1 MSANKQKDSHRPPSD
16 DGMAKEEFIRVG
28 TTLYKIVEQPKLN
41 GGYVRKRIVWNNET
55 LRQDSGKDYIGS
67 VPKYDGFCTVPEH
80 IGYRPVVGKFLN
92 LYEPIDHQPKEGDF
106 SYIRSLVRHIFGEQY
121 ELGMDYLQ
129 LLYLQPIQKLPIPL
143 LVSEERNTGK
153 STFLNFLKLLFQ
165 NNVTFNTNE
174 DFRSRFNFD
183 WAGKL
188 LIVVDE
194 VLLNR
199 REDSE
204 RLKNLSTTL
213 SYKVEAKG
221 KDRDKIAFFAKFVLC
236 SNNEY
241 LPVII
246 DAGETRYWVRKIDRL
261 QSDDTDFLQKL
272 KAEIP
277 AFLHFLQHG
286 TLSTEKENRMWF
298 APSLLHTE
306 ALQKIIRSNRNRLEI
321 EMHELILDIM
331 KSVGTDTF
339 SFCYDDILLL
349 LAQSQIKAERHQV
362 RKVLQECWKLTPAHN
377 TLTYTTYQVSCSREY
392 RYSPIET
399 TGRYY
404 TVTKE
409 FLQTL

>member
-1 MSANKQKDSHRPPSD
+1 MSKSD
-16 DGMAKEEFIRVG
+16 ISKEEFIRVG
-28 TTLYKIVEQPKLN
+28 TTLYKLVNQPRLN
-41 GGYVRKRIVWNNET
+41 GSYVKKRIVWNNET
-55 LRQDSGKDYIGS
+55 LRQDYGKHYLAT
-67 VPKYDGFCTVPEH
+67 VPKYDGFCTVPDH
-80 IGYRPVVGKFLN
+80 VNYRPIVDKFLN
-92 LYEPIDHQPKEGDF
+92 LYEPIDHKPMEGDF
-106 SYIRSLVRHIFGEQY
+106 PSIRSLVKHIFGEQY

-129 LLYLQPIQKLPIPL
+129 LLYLQPIQKLPILL

-153 STFLNFLKLLFQ
+153 STFLNFLKALFQ

-174 DFRSRFNFD
+174 DFRSQFNSD
-183 WAGKL
+183 WSGKL

-194 VLLNR
+194 VLLSR

-221 KDRDKIAFFAKFVLC
+221 KDRDEIAFFAKFVLC

-246 DAGETRYWVRKIDRL
+246 DAGETRYWVRKINRL

-277 AFLHFLQHG
+277 AFLYHLQHRQ
-286 TLSTEKENRMWF
+286 LSTEKESRMWF

-306 ALQKIIRSNRNRLEI
+306 ALRKIIRSNRNRLEI
-321 EMHELILDIM
+321 EMCELILDIM
-331 KSVGTDTF
+331 ASTGIDTF
-339 SFCYDDILLL
+339 SFCCNDMLTL
-349 LAQSQIKAERHQV
+349 LANSYVKAEMYQV

-377 TLTYTTYQVSCSREY
+377 TLTYTTYQVDYNRKC
-392 RYSPIET
+392 RYSPLRR

-404 TVTKE
+404 TVTRA
-409 FLQTL
+409 FLETL

>member
-1 MSANKQKDSHRPPSD
+1 MSKSD
-16 DGMAKEEFIRVG
+16 ISKEEFIRVG
-28 TTLYKIVEQPKLN
+28 TTLYKLVNQPRLN
-41 GGYVRKRIVWNNET
+41 GGYVKKRIVWNNET
-55 LRQDSGKDYIGS
+55 LRQDYGKHFLAT
-67 VPKYDGFCTVPEH
+67 VPKYDGFCTVPDH
-80 IGYRPVVGKFLN
+80 VNYRPIVDKFLN
-92 LYEPIDHQPKEGDF
+92 LYEPIDHKPMEGDF
-106 SYIRSLVRHIFGEQY
+106 PFIRSLVKHIFGEQY

-129 LLYLQPIQKLPIPL
+129 LLYLQPIQKLPILL

-153 STFLNFLKLLFQ
+153 STFLNFLKALFQ

-174 DFRSRFNFD
+174 DFRSQFNSD

-194 VLLNR
+194 VLLSR

-221 KDRDKIAFFAKFVLC
+221 KDRDEIAFFAKFVLC

-272 KAEIP
+272 KTEIP
-277 AFLHFLQHG
+277 AFLYHLQHRQ
-286 TLSTEKENRMWF
+286 LSTEKESRMWF
-298 APSLLHTE
+298 APSLLRTE

-321 EMHELILDIM
+321 EMCELMRDIM
-331 KSVGTDTF
+331 ASTGIDTL
-339 SFCYDDILLL
+339 SFCCNDILTL
-349 LAQSQIKAERHQV
+349 LANSYVKAEKHQV
-362 RKVLQECWKLTPAHN
+362 RKVLQECWKLTPAPN
-377 TLTYTTYQVSCSREY
+377 GLTYTTYQLNYNREC
-392 RYSPIET
+392 RYEPIRRV
-399 TGRYY
+399 GRFY
-404 TVTKE
+404 TVTRQQLE
-409 FLQTL
+409 TL

>member
-1 MSANKQKDSHRPPSD
+1 MSKSD
-16 DGMAKEEFIRVG
+16 ISKEEFIRVG
-28 TTLYKIVEQPKLN
+28 TTLYKLVNQPRLN
-41 GGYVRKRIVWNNET
+41 GGYVKKRIVWNNET
-55 LRQDSGKDYIGS
+55 LRQDYGKHYLAT
-67 VPKYDGFCTVPEH
+67 VPKYDGFCTVPDH
-80 IGYRPVVGKFLN
+80 VNYHPIVDKFLN
-92 LYEPIDHQPKEGDF
+92 LYEPIDHKPMEGDF
-106 SYIRSLVRHIFGEQY
+106 PSIRSLVHHIFGEQY

-129 LLYLQPIQKLPIPL
+129 LLYLQPVQKLPILL

-153 STFLNFLKLLFQ
+153 STFLNFLKALFQ

-174 DFRSRFNFD
+174 DFRSQFNSD

-194 VLLNR
+194 VLLSR

-221 KDRDKIAFFAKFVLC
+221 KDRDEIAFFAKFVLC

-272 KAEIP
+272 KVEIP
-277 AFLHFLQHG
+277 AFLYHLLHRQ
-286 TLSTEKENRMWF
+286 LSTEKESRMWF

-321 EMHELILDIM
+321 EICELILDIM
-331 KSVGTDTF
+331 ASTGIDTF
-339 SFCYDDILLL
+339 SFCCNDMLTL
-349 LAQSQIKAERHQV
+349 LANTYVKAEKYQV
-362 RKVLQECWKLTPAHN
+362 RKVLQECWKLTPAPN
-377 TLTYTTYQVSCSREY
+377 GLTYITYQLNYNREC
-392 RYSPIET
+392 RYEPIRRV
-399 TGRYY
+399 GRFY
-404 TVTKE
+404 TVTRQQLE
-409 FLQTL
+409 TL

>member
-1 MSANKQKDSHRPPSD
+1 MSESD
-16 DGMAKEEFIRVG
+16 ISKEEFIRVG
-28 TTLYKIVEQPKLN
+28 TTLYKLVNQPRLN
-41 GGYVRKRIVWNNET
+41 GGYVKKRIVWNNET
-55 LRQDSGKDYIGS
+55 LRQDYGKHFLAT
-67 VPKYDGFCTVPEH
+67 VPKYDGFCTVPDH
-80 IGYRPVVGKFLN
+80 VNYRPVVDKFLN
-92 LYEPIDHQPKEGDF
+92 LYEPINYKPMEGDF
-106 SYIRSLVRHIFGEQY
+106 PSIRSLVEHIFGEQY

-129 LLYLQPIQKLPIPL
+129 LLYLQPIQKLPILL

-153 STFLNFLKLLFQ
+153 STFLNFLKALFQ

-174 DFRSRFNFD
+174 DFRSQFNSD

-194 VLLNR
+194 VLLSR

-221 KDRDKIAFFAKFVLC
+221 KDRDEIAFFAKFVLY

-261 QSDDTDFLQKL
+261 QTDDTDFLQKL

-277 AFLHFLQHG
+277 AFLYHLQHRQ
-286 TLSTEKENRMWF
+286 LSTEKESRMWF
-298 APSLLHTE
+298 ATSLLHTE

-321 EMHELILDIM
+321 EMCELILDIM
-331 KSVGTDTF
+331 ASMGIDTF
-339 SFCYDDILLL
+339 SFCCNDILTL
-349 LAQSQIKAERHQV
+349 LANTYVKAEKHQV
-362 RKVLQECWKLTPAHN
+362 RKVLQECWKLIPAPN
-377 TLTYTTYQVSCSREY
+377 GLTYTTYQLNYNREC
-392 RYSPIET
+392 RYEPIRRV
-399 TGRYY
+399 GRFY
-404 TVTKE
+404 TVTRQQLE
-409 FLQTL
+409 TL

>member
-1 MSANKQKDSHRPPSD
+1 MSKSD
-16 DGMAKEEFIRVG
+16 ICKEEFIRVG
-28 TTLYKIVEQPKLN
+28 TTLYKLVNQPRLN
-41 GGYVRKRIVWNNET
+41 GGYVKKRIVWNSET
-55 LRQDSGKDYIGS
+55 LRQDYGKHFLAT
-67 VPKYDGFCTVPEH
+67 VPKYDGFCTVPDH
-80 IGYRPVVGKFLN
+80 VNYRPVVDKFLN
-92 LYEPIDHQPKEGDF
+92 LYEPINYKPMEGDF
-106 SYIRSLVRHIFGEQY
+106 PSIRSLVEHIFGEQY

-129 LLYLQPIQKLPIPL
+129 LLYLQPIQKLPILL

-153 STFLNFLKLLFQ
+153 STFLNFLKALFQ

-174 DFRSRFNFD
+174 DFRSQFNSD

-194 VLLNR
+194 VLLSR

-221 KDRDKIAFFAKFVLC
+221 KDRDEIAFFAKFVLC

-261 QSDDTDFLQKL
+261 QTDDTDFLQKL

-277 AFLHFLQHG
+277 AFLYHLQHRQ
-286 TLSTEKENRMWF
+286 LSTEKESRMWF
-298 APSLLHTE
+298 ATSLLHTE

-321 EMHELILDIM
+321 EMCELILDIM
-331 KSVGTDTF
+331 ASMGIDTF
-339 SFCYDDILLL
+339 SFCCNDILTL
-349 LAQSQIKAERHQV
+349 LANTYVKAEKHQV
-362 RKVLQECWKLTPAHN
+362 RKVLQECWKLIPAPN
-377 TLTYTTYQVSCSREY
+377 GLTYTTYQLNYNREC
-392 RYSPIET
+392 RYEPIRRV
-399 TGRYY
+399 GRFY
-404 TVTKE
+404 TVTRQQLE
-409 FLQTL
+409 TL

>member
-1 MSANKQKDSHRPPSD
+1 
-16 DGMAKEEFIRVG
+16 MAKTKNEKEEFIRVG
-28 TTLYKIVEQPKLN
+28 TTLYKLVNQPRLN
-41 GGYVRKRIVWNNET
+41 GGYVKKRIVWNNET
-55 LRQDSGKDYIGS
+55 LRQDYGKDYLAT
-67 VPKYDGFCTVPEH
+67 VPKYDGFCTIPDHVE
-80 IGYRPVVGKFLN
+80 YRPVVDKFLN
-92 LYEPIDHQPKEGDF
+92 LYEPIGHVPKEGDF
-106 SYIRSLVRHIFGEQY
+106 PHFQSLVRHIFGEQY

-129 LLYLQPIQKLPIPL
+129 LLYLQPVQKLPILL

-153 STFLNFLKLLFQ
+153 STFLNFLKAVFQ

-174 DFRSRFNFD
+174 DFRSQFNSD

-221 KDRDKIAFFAKFVLC
+221 KDRDEIAFFAKFVLC

-272 KAEIP
+272 KTEIP
-277 AFLHFLQHG
+277 AFLYHLQHR
-286 TLSTEKENRMWF
+286 TMATKKESRMWF
-298 APSLLHTE
+298 SPKQIETE
-306 ALQKIIRSNRNRLEI
+306 ALRKIICSNCNRLEI
-321 EMHELILDIM
+321 EMADLLLDIM
-331 KSVGTDTF
+331 AKMEMETV
-339 SFCYDDILLL
+339 SFCLHDIIPLLL
-349 LAQSQIKAERHQV
+349 CSQVKAEKLQV
-362 RKVLQECWKLTPAHN
+362 RKVVQECWKLSPAPN
-377 TLTYTTYQVSCSREY
+377 GLTYTTYVYGGEG
-392 RYSPIET
+392 RYQPRKGV
-399 TGRYY
+399 GRYY
-404 TVTKE
+404 TVTKG
-409 FLQTL
+409 LQESL

>member
-1 MSANKQKDSHRPPSD
+1 MSKSD
-16 DGMAKEEFIRVG
+16 ICKEEFIRVG
-28 TTLYKIVEQPKLN
+28 TTLYKLVNQPRLN
-41 GGYVRKRIVWNNET
+41 GGYVKKRIVWNNET
-55 LRQDSGKDYIGS
+55 LRQDYGKHYLAT
-67 VPKYDGFCTVPEH
+67 VPKYDGFCTVPDH
-80 IGYRPVVGKFLN
+80 VNYHPIVDKFLN
-92 LYEPIDHQPKEGDF
+92 LYEPIDHKPMEGDF
-106 SYIRSLVRHIFGEQY
+106 PSIRSLVEHIFGEQY

-129 LLYLQPIQKLPIPL
+129 LLYLQPIQKLPILL

-153 STFLNFLKLLFQ
+153 STFLNFLKALFQ

-174 DFRSRFNFD
+174 DFRSQFNSD

-194 VLLNR
+194 VLLSR

-221 KDRDKIAFFAKFVLC
+221 KDRDEIAFFAKFVLC
-236 SNNEY
+236 SNNEH

-277 AFLHFLQHG
+277 AFLYHLQHRQ
-286 TLSTEKENRMWF
+286 LSTEKESRMWF

-306 ALQKIIRSNRNRLEI
+306 ALQKITRSNRNRLEI
-321 EMHELILDIM
+321 EMSELVLDIM
-331 KSVGTDTF
+331 ASTGIDTF
-339 SFCYDDILLL
+339 SFCCNDILTL
-349 LAQSQIKAERHQV
+349 LANTYVKAEKHQV
-362 RKVLQECWKLTPAHN
+362 RKVLQECWKLTPALN
-377 TLTYTTYQVSCSREY
+377 GLTYTTYQLNYNREC
-392 RYSPIET
+392 RYEPIRRV
-399 TGRYY
+399 GRFY
-404 TVTKE
+404 TVTRQQLE
-409 FLQTL
+409 TL